1 MCRLLAGDF
10 TEAAMANLD
19 LNDMHTDM
27 DTIRRM
33 VRRSAHAQRARI
45 MLAAAGLA
53 SLGILSIAGALL
65 AHAF

>member
-10 TEAAMANLD
+10 MEAAMANLD

-33 VRRSAHAQRARI
+33 ARRSAHAQRARI
-45 MLAAAGLA
+45 MLAASGLAGLGM
-53 SLGILSIAGALL
+53 LFIAAALL

>member
-1 MCRLLAGDF
+1 M
-10 TEAAMANLD
+10 EAAMANLD

-33 VRRSAHAQRARI
+33 ARRSAHAQRARI

-53 SLGILSIAGALL
+53 SLGILSIAGAMLT
-65 AHAF
+65 HAF